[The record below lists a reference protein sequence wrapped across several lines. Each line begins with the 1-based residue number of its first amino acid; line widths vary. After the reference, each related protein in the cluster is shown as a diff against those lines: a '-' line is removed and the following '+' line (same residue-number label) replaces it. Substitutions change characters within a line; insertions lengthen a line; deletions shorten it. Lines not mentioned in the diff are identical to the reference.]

1 MGEVDSFRSDPA
13 PVSGSPGGDAPGP
26 ERPVRV
32 GLVGAGGVGERHARV
47 LTSLPGVDVVAV
59 ADHVPERARAVA
71 EPCGAEVFPG
81 AEALVGAAEIEALY
95 VCVPP
100 FAHGEP
106 EMLAVERGLPLFV
119 EKPMAADLSVAED
132 IGRYVAEAG
141 LLTATGYHWRCLD
154 TVHQARTLLDG
165 RSPDLVAG
173 RWFDKVPPP
182 AWWRRRAGSGGQV
195 VEQAT
200 HLLDLARH
208 LAGEVD
214 TVTAVATTAG
224 HCGPEADIDE
234 ASAAVLRFT
243 SGAVGTLTASCLF
256 PHKQATVLEVVA
268 PGLALEVSEA
278 ELVVH
283 DLDGT
288 RRVAPAVD
296 ARVAVDRGFVGAVR
310 GEPFPAGVPY
320 EEALR
325 THRVACAIAT
335 AAQEGGEVRIAA

>member
-1 MGEVDSFRSDPA
+1 MEGIDPVRSTLA
-13 PVSGSPGGDAPGP
+13 TSPGPHGAAPALD
-26 ERPVRV
+26 RPVRV

-47 LTSLPGVDVVAV
+47 LTSLPDAHVVAV
-59 ADHVPERARAVA
+59 ADQVPERARGVA
-71 EPCGAEVFPG
+71 EQCGAQQFPD
-81 AEALVGAAEIEALY
+81 AETLIEAADIDAVY

-154 TVHQARTLLDG
+154 TVDQARALLAG
-165 RSPDLVAG
+165 RPPGLVAG

-182 AWWRRRAGSGGQV
+182 AWWTQRAGSGGQV

-214 TVTAVATTAG
+214 TVTAMATTAG

-234 ASAAVLRFT
+234 ASAAVLRFA
-243 SGAVGTLTASCLF
+243 SGAVGTLTTSCLF

-268 PGLALEVSEA
+268 PGLALEVSET

-296 ARVAVDRGFVGAVR
+296 ARVAVDRGFIGAVR
-310 GEPFPAGVPY
+310 GMPFPAGVPY

-325 THRVACAIAT
+325 THRLACAIAT
-335 AAQEGGEVRIAA
+335 AAQEGGEVRLAA